1 MRRHGAA
8 QPRRDPDRGRA
19 FHSGDEPH
27 GGTVEHP
34 DMDRL
39 AQPFAECAHYRRG
52 GAPDVHPAEDG
63 ERHAGQRRARTVG
76 LRHRVLPDESTVGQ
90 HRQQPVRG
98 RRRHTQITGGFTQ
111 PDFGLLAEEQQQF
124 QCLVDR
130 LDRILGRNG
139 VSATLPL
146 FLHARN
152 ATCASVRAS

>member
-8 QPRRDPDRGRA
+8 SRDATRTAVGPSTAAMNRTA
-19 FHSGDEPH
+19 APSSIPTW
-27 GGTVEHP
+27 TVSRSRSLSARITGVAARP
-34 DMDRL
+34 MSIRL
-39 AQPFAECAHYRRG
+39 KMANATL
-52 GAPDVHPAEDG
+52 VN
-63 ERHAGQRRARTVG
+63 AGRTVG